1 MAPRTRGQ
9 VARENS
15 PEKAAAATPAKAPRP
30 TKAAAKKN
38 TPRKTALKRA
48 AEIVETEQVE
58 VESTVQTPLKESS
71 TESSVSARR
80 IKHVEI
86 EIPIP
91 TSTTKAQDP
100 DTTMEGESQLFQTP
114 TEQPRGK
121 RITFDDSEQ
130 EEFVTPREAPDVNPL
145 EERLNEKKEQQG
157 QSDED
162 SEEEDS
168 DDEAPEAVSTHAAQA
183 KSLEAEKAAQKAAEQ
198 QAAAEKKRRQE
209 RDAILKEQA
218 KSKKRAAKKVE
229 QPSEDEA
236 ESESEEEAAGALA
249 EKRKREIPKLLP
261 LELLE
266 SDDEDDEVPRR
277 SDSAEGAKRRK
288 VVREAKGPK
297 DEKVGSTVFRVVPN
311 NTNQSLAPKVKRQA
325 LNLKETLLLRN
336 RKPQVK
342 GGFFRR

>member
-9 VARENS
+9 TARENS
-15 PEKAAAATPAKAPRP
+15 PEKAAVTPAKAPRA
-30 TKAAAKKN
+30 TKAAAKKA
-38 TPRKTALKRA
+38 TPRKAALKRA

-71 TESSVSARR
+71 AESSISIRST
-80 IKHVEI
+80 KHVDI

-91 TSTTKAQDP
+91 TSAATTLDP

-145 EERLNEKKEQQG
+145 EKILKEKKEEQG
-157 QSDED
+157 QSEED

-168 DDEAPEAVSTHAAQA
+168 DDEAPEAVSTSAAQA
-183 KSLEAEKAAQKAAEQ
+183 KSLEAEKAAQRAAEQ
-198 QAAAEKKRRQE
+198 KAAAEKKRRQE

-218 KSKKRAAKKVE
+218 KSKKRAANKVE

-236 ESESEEEAAGALA
+236 ESEAEEDAAATLP

-266 SDDEDDEVPRR
+266 SDDEDDEALER
-277 SDSAEGAKRRK
+277 SDSAAGAKRRK
-288 VVREAKGPK
+288 VVREAKGIK

-311 NTNQSLAPKVKRQA
+311 NTNQTLAPKVKRQA

-336 RKPQVK
+336 RKLQVK

>member
-9 VARENS
+9 TARENS
-15 PEKAAAATPAKAPRP
+15 PEKAAATPAKAPRA

-58 VESTVQTPLKESS
+58 VESMVQTPLKESS
-71 TESSVSARR
+71 TEASVRS

-91 TSTTKAQDP
+91 TSAAKTQDP

-114 TEQPRGK
+114 TEQPRAK
-121 RITFDDSEQ
+121 HITFEDSEQ
-130 EEFVTPREAPDVNPL
+130 EEFVTPREAPAVNPL
-145 EERLNEKKEQQG
+145 EESLKAKKEEQE
-157 QSDED
+157 QSEED

-198 QAAAEKKRRQE
+198 KAIAEKKRRQE

-236 ESESEEEAAGALA
+236 ESEAEEDAAAALP

-266 SDDEDDEVPRR
+266 SDDEDEEAPQR
-277 SDSAEGAKRRK
+277 SGSADGAKRRK

>member
-1 MAPRTRGQ
+1 M
-9 VARENS
+9 
-15 PEKAAAATPAKAPRP
+15 
-30 TKAAAKKN
+30 
-38 TPRKTALKRA
+38 KRA

-71 TESSVSARR
+71 TESSVSARI
-80 IKHVEI
+80 IKRVEI

-91 TSTTKAQDP
+91 TSAAKAQDP

-157 QSDED
+157 QSEED

-198 QAAAEKKRRQE
+198 
-209 RDAILKEQA
+209 
-218 KSKKRAAKKVE
+218 
-229 QPSEDEA
+229 
-236 ESESEEEAAGALA
+236 
-249 EKRKREIPKLLP
+249 
-261 LELLE
+261 
-266 SDDEDDEVPRR
+266 
-277 SDSAEGAKRRK
+277 
-288 VVREAKGPK
+288 
-297 DEKVGSTVFRVVPN
+297 
-311 NTNQSLAPKVKRQA
+311 
-325 LNLKETLLLRN
+325 
-336 RKPQVK
+336 
-342 GGFFRR
+342 

>member
-1 MAPRTRGQ
+1 MTR
-9 VARENS
+9 
-15 PEKAAAATPAKAPRP
+15 
-30 TKAAAKKN
+30 
-38 TPRKTALKRA
+38 LK
-48 AEIVETEQVE
+48 
-58 VESTVQTPLKESS
+58 
-71 TESSVSARR
+71 
-80 IKHVEI
+80 H
-86 EIPIP
+86 
-91 TSTTKAQDP
+91 
-100 DTTMEGESQLFQTP
+100 
-114 TEQPRGK
+114 
-121 RITFDDSEQ
+121 
-130 EEFVTPREAPDVNPL
+130 
-145 EERLNEKKEQQG
+145 
-157 QSDED
+157 
-162 SEEEDS
+162 DS
-168 DDEAPEAVSTHAAQA
+168 DNYYR
-183 KSLEAEKAAQKAAEQ
+183 

-236 ESESEEEAAGALA
+236 ESESEEDAAGALA